1 MLLSSRGLQGGIKFR
16 GEKRVKNQNEVV
28 HMKKNCALHFLIA
41 SLLAILLNLNNL
53 LTGEGLYISVA
64 ATTATFALWGCS
76 LFCLFQNS
84 THPGKACIRLFL
96 VLLLFT
102 LLFELNMWIFD
113 QHRMQCN
120 SVIEKICLS
129 VYLIQAIPF
138 CGLKAFGL
146 DGMEMVLAGYGATGL
161 LLGGTYLWAR
171 SRR

>member
-1 MLLSSRGLQGGIKFR
+1 
-16 GEKRVKNQNEVV
+16 
-28 HMKKNCALHFLIA
+28 MKKNFALHFLIA

-113 QHRMQCN
+113 QHRMQGN

-146 DGMEMVLAGYGATGL
+146 DGMEMVLAGYGATGV

-171 SRR
+171 RRRQTEQESAIDKAVR